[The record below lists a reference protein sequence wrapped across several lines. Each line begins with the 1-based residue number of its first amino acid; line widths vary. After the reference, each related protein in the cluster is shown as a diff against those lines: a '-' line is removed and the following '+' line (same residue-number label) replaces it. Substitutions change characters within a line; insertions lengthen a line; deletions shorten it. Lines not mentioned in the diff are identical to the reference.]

1 MSNWFNRLRL
11 QSPFWQGVGAVVS
24 IIALIISTFIAYDI
38 YQKSLQLPGL
48 SISQEY
54 SFNPIEFGK
63 DSSKPISI
71 SIGDEAVSDLKV
83 YSYTLTNTGNLP
95 IRPEDYIEPIAITV
109 EKDLR
114 ILTIEKSGSNPEN
127 IDVSWNE
134 VSKNEFSLTPLLLNP
149 NDSMS
154 TLVFV
159 SAAESVSKS
168 SNDNNEAE
176 EILSNEEGLDNKSKG
191 PDMESNKS
199 DVLERDM
206 RTPSWTGRIVNISDI
221 KISTYDETYQAKVGS
236 LGIFYTSFSHSGWS
250 VYRFGIILLMLFLL
264 GLVLGRQSSRIIQG
278 SSAYYV
284 VISTL
289 MLLSVVS
296 SDNLASRLNGSGSQ
310 PLVSNISLLTY
321 CLLIVFLTFPILKTF
336 FTASKSKEIY

>member
-1 MSNWFNRLRL
+1 VSNWFNRLKL

-24 IIALIISTFIAYDI
+24 IIALIVSTFIAYDI
-38 YQKSLQLPGL
+38 YQKSLQSPGL

-83 YSYTLTNTGNLP
+83 YSYTLKNTGNLP
-95 IRPEDYIEPIAITV
+95 IRPEDYIKPITITV

-114 ILTIEKSGSNPEN
+114 ILTIEKSRSDPEG

-134 VSKNEFSLTPLLLNP
+134 VGKNEFSLTPLLLNP

-159 SAAESVSKS
+159 SAAEPVGKS
-168 SNDNNEAE
+168 SKDNNEAE
-176 EILSNEEGLDNKSKG
+176 EILSGKEGLDSESKG
-191 PDMESNKS
+191 SEKESNKS
-199 DVLERDM
+199 DALERDM
-206 RTPSWTGRIVNISDI
+206 QAPSWTGRIVNISDI
-221 KISTYDETYQAKVGS
+221 EVSTYDETYQARVES
-236 LGIFYTSFSHSGWS
+236 LGMFYTNFSHSGWS
-250 VYRFGIILLMLFLL
+250 VYRFGIIFLMLFLS
-264 GLVLGRQSSRIIQG
+264 GLILERQSSRLRQG
-278 SSAYYV
+278 SSAYYI

-296 SDNLASRLNGSGSQ
+296 GDNIASRLNGSGSQ
-310 PLVSNISLLTY
+310 PLVSNISLLAY

-336 FTASKSKEIY
+336 WS